1 MQPLVAA
8 ALMSI
13 VLQSPNGRNE
23 IAVDF
28 DPGTGVVSYRISRDG
43 KPVINATPISITVG
57 GMVRPGKERPVEVTD
72 SKNDS
77 IVEPVV
83 PTISAK
89 VRDHYNA
96 KTIVFMGSPLELR
109 AYDDGVAFRWTLTSQ
124 SASTAGSAAGS
135 NSAEREIPQRTI
147 NDEQLA
153 FQFAEDFQIYFPQP
167 SAKFFTHQEPKY
179 VKTLVS
185 KTAGKTT
192 ACTPALV
199 ELDNG
204 QYLLITD
211 VNVVGYPGMWLDG
224 TDSTTMTATFPHY
237 PVRTRF
243 RGRGDRDV
251 PVTEYADYLVSERRE
266 GSLPWRAFVLTDAPG
281 LLTSTMLYNLATPS
295 QGTKEDWAWIKPGK
309 VAWDWWNAWN
319 IYDAGIEKPG
329 VNQATYKAYIDF
341 ASANNLEYVILDEG
355 WSVPGRANLLKVV
368 PEINMPELVEYA
380 KSKNVGLILWMLSS
394 ALEANFDAAFDQA
407 EKWGIKGLKIDF
419 MQRDDA
425 PMMDFLYRV
434 SEEAAKRKMLV
445 DFHGGSKPAGLLR
458 TWPNVLTHESVL
470 GLEHNKWS
478 KDANPDLVTLQ
489 PFIRMVVGPM
499 DYTPGAMV
507 NKPLAGHKIVDKA
520 PMSLG
525 TRCHQLG
532 MYVVFLSPLQM
543 LADTPSNY
551 RKNPGS
557 LAFLRDVPVTWDET
571 RVIEA
576 KVGESVVVARR
587 KGDEWWIGGLTN
599 WQPREVNA
607 KLDFLGAGQYQM
619 TAWRDGTEYEEGDVA
634 GVESTVDASS
644 TIDIKMA
651 PGGGFAAVIR
661 PR

>member
-1 MQPLVAA
+1 MQSIAAA
-8 ALMSI
+8 ALLSI
-13 VLQSPNGRNE
+13 VLHSPNERNE
-23 IAVDF
+23 IAIDF
-28 DPGTGVVSYRISRDG
+28 DMRTGAVSYRVSRDG
-43 KPVINATPISITVG
+43 QPVITPTPISITVDG
-57 GMVRPGKERPVEVTD
+57 TKQPSKPGAPDLHEFPHNSPVEP
-72 SKNDS
+72 
-77 IVEPVV
+77 IV
-83 PTISAK
+83 PTIAAK
-89 VRDHYNA
+89 FRDHYNG
-96 KTIVFMGSPLELR
+96 KTIKFDDGTTLELR
-109 AYDDGVAFRWTLTSQ
+109 AYDDGVAFRWVPARGEPA
-124 SASTAGSAAGS
+124 SADRQNA
-135 NSAEREIPQRTI
+135 PMVKI
-147 NDEQLA
+147 NAEQLA
-153 FQFAEDFQIYFPQP
+153 FNFAQDFPIFFPQP

-179 VKTLVS
+179 EKLAIS

-199 ELDNG
+199 EIASG

-224 TDSTTMTATFPHY
+224 TDSTTMKATFPHY
-237 PVRTRF
+237 PTRTRF
-243 RGRGDRDV
+243 RGRGERDE
-251 PVTEYADYLVSERRE
+251 PVTEYADYLAE
-266 GSLPWRAFVLTDAPG
+266 GKLSTLPWRAFVLTDAPG
-281 LLTSTMLYNLATPS
+281 LLTSTMLYNLATPNT
-295 QGTKEDWAWIKPGK
+295 GTKADWAWIRPGK
-309 VAWDWWNAWN
+309 VAWDWWIAWN

-341 ASANNLEYVILDEG
+341 ASANKLEYVILDEG

-394 ALEANFDAAFDQA
+394 ALEANFDAAFEQVVEWD
-407 EKWGIKGLKIDF
+407 IKGLKVDF

-434 SEEAAKRKMLV
+434 SEEAAKRKLLV

-489 PFIRMVVGPM
+489 PFIRMAVGPM

-507 NKPLAGHKIVDKA
+507 NKPPAERKVADKA

-532 MYVVFLSPLQM
+532 MEVVFLSPLQM

-557 LAFLRDVPVTWDET
+557 LAFLRDVPTVWDET

-587 KGDEWWIGGLTN
+587 RGNDWYIGGLTN
-599 WQPREVNA
+599 WQPREVQA
-607 KLDFLGAGQYQM
+607 KLDFLKPGAHHM
-619 TAWRDGTEYEEGDVA
+619 TAWRDGTDNETGDVA
-634 GVESTVDASS
+634 GVASNVEANSTV
-644 TIDIKMA
+644 DIKMA

>member
-28 DPGTGVVSYRISRDG
+28 DSNAGVLTYRIARDG
-43 KPVINATPISITVG
+43 KPVISPTPISITIDG
-57 GMVRPGKERPVEVTD
+57 EPRPGKTTISNVEQGTSD
-72 SKNDS
+72 QTTAP
-77 IVEPVV
+77 IV
-83 PTISAK
+83 PTFAASI
-89 VRDHYNA
+89 RDHRNSRLISFGNG
-96 KTIVFMGSPLELR
+96 TRLR
-109 AYDDGVAFRWTLTSQ
+109 LAAFDDGVAFRWELT
-124 SASTAGSAAGS
+124 GVD
-135 NSAEREIPQRTI
+135 NKERKI
-147 NDEQLA
+147 NAEQLA
-153 FQFAEDFQIYFPQP
+153 FKFAQDFNIYYPVP
-167 SAKFFTHQEPKY
+167 RGPKFFSHQEPKY
-179 VKTLVS
+179 EMSPIS
-185 KTAGKTT
+185 KTAGKVT

-199 ELDNG
+199 ELEDS

-211 VNVVGYPGMWLDG
+211 VNVVGYPGMWIDG
-224 TDSTTMTATFPHY
+224 TDSTTITTTFPHY
-237 PVRTRF
+237 PASTRL
-243 RGRGDRDV
+243 RRDRDV
-251 PVTEYADYLVSERRE
+251 TVAEYADYLALRTPGESNPNYIEF
-266 GSLPWRAFVLTDAPG
+266 PWRAFVLNDAPG
-281 LLTSTMLYNLATPS
+281 LLQTTMLYNLATPS
-295 QGTKEDWAWIKPGK
+295 QGSKEDWSWIRPGK

-341 ASANNLEYVILDEG
+341 ASANKLEYVILDEG
-355 WSVPGRANLLKVV
+355 WSQRGPENLLKVV
-368 PEINMPELVEYA
+368 PEINMPELLEYA
-380 KSKNVGLILWMLSS
+380 KSKNVGLILWVTSA
-394 ALEANFDAAFDQA
+394 ALEANFDAAFEQFT
-407 EKWGIKGLKIDF
+407 KWGVVGLKIDF

-425 PMMDFLYRV
+425 SMMDFLYRA

-470 GLEHNKWS
+470 GLEYNKWS
-478 KDANPDLVTLQ
+478 QDTNPDLVTLQ

-507 NKPLAGHKIVDKA
+507 NKPLADHKVVHAA

-557 LAFLRDVPVTWDET
+557 LAFLRDVPTTWDET
-571 RVIEA
+571 RVVEA

-587 KGDEWWIGGLTN
+587 KGDTWYLGGLTN
-599 WQPREVNA
+599 WQPREVA
-607 KLDFLGAGQYQM
+607 LKFDFLAAGPHQV
-619 TAWRDGTEYEEGDVA
+619 TLWADGMEDTHGDVA
-634 GVESTVDASS
+634 GHVTETSS
-644 TIDIKMA
+644 QGGLTIKMA
-651 PGGGFAAVIR
+651 AGGGFAAVIR
-661 PR
+661 PAR

>member
-1 MQPLVAA
+1 MQPIVAA
-8 ALMSI
+8 ALLSI

-23 IAVDF
+23 IAVDVNAT
-28 DPGTGVVSYRISRDG
+28 TGVITYRVARDG
-43 KPVINATPISITVG
+43 QPIISPTPISITVDG
-57 GMVRPGKERPVEVTD
+57 EVRPGKQLPVEVTD
-72 SKNDS
+72 TKHDS
-77 IVEPVV
+77 NVEPIV

-96 KTIVFMGSPLELR
+96 KRIVFMGTSLELR
-109 AYDDGVAFRWTLTSQ
+109 AYDDGVAFRWSISSQTGSTSGT
-124 SASTAGSAAGS
+124 TAAPTPP
-135 NSAEREIPQRTI
+135 ERKI

-153 FQFAEDFQIYFPQP
+153 FQFAKDFAIYFPQP
-167 SAKFFTHQEPKY
+167 GGPKFFSHQEPKFE
-179 VKTLVS
+179 KLAIS
-185 KTAGKTT
+185 KTAGKVT

-199 ELDNG
+199 ELDGG

-224 TDSTTMTATFPHY
+224 TDSTTMKATFPHH
-237 PVRTRF
+237 PARTRL
-243 RGRGDRDV
+243 RQDRN
-251 PVTEYADYLVSERRE
+251 VTVAEYADFLVEKRRE
-266 GSLPWRAFVLTDAPG
+266 GELPWRAFVLTDAPG
-281 LLTSTMLYNLATPS
+281 LLQTTMLYNLATPHQS
-295 QGTKEDWAWIKPGK
+295 GMDWSWIKPGK

-319 IYDAGIEKPG
+319 INDVGIDHG

-341 ASANNLEYVILDEG
+341 ASANKLEYVILDEG
-355 WSVPGRANLLKVV
+355 WSQRGPENLLKVV
-368 PEINMPELVEYA
+368 PEINMQELTDYA
-380 KSKNVGLILWMLSS
+380 KSKSVRLILWMTSA
-394 ALEANFDAAFDQA
+394 ALEANFDAAFEQCV
-407 EKWGIKGLKIDF
+407 KWNIAGLKVDF

-478 KDANPDLVTLQ
+478 KDANPELVTLQ

-507 NKPLAGHKIVDKA
+507 NKSQADHKVAHAA

-525 TRCHQLG
+525 TRSHQLG
-532 MYVVFLSPLQM
+532 MYVAFLSPLQM

-557 LAFLRDVPVTWDET
+557 LAFLRDVPTVWDET

-587 KGDEWWIGGLTN
+587 RGNDWYIGGLTN
-599 WQPREVNA
+599 WQPRDVAA
-607 KLDFLGAGQYQM
+607 KLDFLPAGKFQM
-619 TAWRDGTEYEEGDVA
+619 TSWRDGTETESGDVA
-634 GVESTVDASS
+634 GKAEAVDSTKTVN
-644 TIDIKMA
+644 IHMA
-651 PGGGFAAVIR
+651 AGGGFAAVIK
-661 PR
+661 PQL